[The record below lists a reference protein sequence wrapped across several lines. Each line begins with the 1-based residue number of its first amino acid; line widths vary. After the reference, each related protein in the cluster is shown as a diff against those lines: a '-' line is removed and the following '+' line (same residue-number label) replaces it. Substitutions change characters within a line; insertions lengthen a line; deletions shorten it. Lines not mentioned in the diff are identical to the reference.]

1 MAVFAPMPRPR
12 IRTTTAAK
20 PGALARERT
29 AWRNS
34 RNMARSFCSPR
45 SATYV
50 QPRERCS
57 ALVSV
62 LPRRVLGRGPAASG
76 PSSFGGTRPT
86 RVGRSPDRPRVA
98 LSLWAMPATTTR
110 IHNFSAGPAVLP
122 VRVLEQVQSELL
134 DYRGTGMSVLEM
146 SHRSAA
152 FEGIV
157 AGVEADLRCSPRAHG
172 RARGAAAPGWSE
184 PAVRHG
190 AHEPAAGRRLGR
202 LRGHRPLVEGRA
214 QGSGEAR
221 DGAGGR
227 LQRGRPKFDRI
238 PAPAEIQ
245 ADPQAAY
252 LHFTSN
258 NTIYGTEW
266 FGEPETAPGVPL
278 VCDASSDFLSRPLPM
293 AKYGL
298 VYAGAQKNLGPAGVT
313 VVVVRR
319 DLLSRV
325 PAGLPAL
332 LDYRLLDENKSLY
345 NTPPCFAIYVVGL
358 VLKWLRDAGGLAGIE
373 TVVIDKAR
381 PALRRHRRQRRLLPR
396 PRPAGGA
403 LAHERDLPPA
413 QRGPREGLR
422 QAGHRGRPRRA
433 QGPPLGGRPAGLALQ
448 RPARGDRSMPWWP
461 SCRSSSVGTAERS
474 GARSPVGP

>member
-1 MAVFAPMPRPR
+1 
-12 IRTTTAAK
+12 
-20 PGALARERT
+20 
-29 AWRNS
+29 
-34 RNMARSFCSPR
+34 
-45 SATYV
+45 
-50 QPRERCS
+50 
-57 ALVSV
+57 
-62 LPRRVLGRGPAASG
+62 
-76 PSSFGGTRPT
+76 
-86 RVGRSPDRPRVA
+86 
-98 LSLWAMPATTTR
+98 MPATTTR

-157 AGVEADLRCSPRAHG
+157 SGVEADLRSLLGLTDEHAVLLLQGGASLQFAMVPMNLRPAGVSADYVVTGHWSKVALKEAEKLG
-172 RARGAAAPGWSE
+172 PARVAGSSEAA
-184 PAVRHG
+184 R
-190 AHEPAAGRRLGR
+190 
-202 LRGHRPLVEGRA
+202 
-214 QGSGEAR
+214 
-221 DGAGGR
+221 
-227 LQRGRPKFDRI
+227 FDRI
-238 PAPAEIQ
+238 PAAAEIQ

-293 AKYGL
+293 SKYGL

-358 VLKWLRDAGGLAGIE
+358 VLKWLRDAGGLTGIE
-373 TVVIDKAR
+373 TVVIDKANR
-381 PALRRHRRQRRLLPR
+381 LYGAIDGSGGFYRGHAQPAARSRMNVTFRLRSEDLEKAFVKQATAEGLDGLKGHRSVGGLRASLYNALPVEAVQALVAFMQEFQRRN
-396 PRPAGGA
+396 G
-403 LAHERDLPPA
+403 
-413 QRGPREGLR
+413 
-422 QAGHRGRPRRA
+422 
-433 QGPPLGGRPAGLALQ
+433 
-448 RPARGDRSMPWWP
+448 
-461 SCRSSSVGTAERS
+461 
-474 GARSPVGP
+474 